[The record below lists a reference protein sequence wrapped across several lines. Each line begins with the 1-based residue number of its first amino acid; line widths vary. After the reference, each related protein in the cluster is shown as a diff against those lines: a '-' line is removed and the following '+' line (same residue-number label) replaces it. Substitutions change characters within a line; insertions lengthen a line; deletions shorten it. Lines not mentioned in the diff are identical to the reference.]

1 MTLKV
6 TVGTVK
12 KGYHRTVS
20 TVGAK
25 TVASFEPAV
34 ELPFDDASI
43 EEYLRYPGQNYRTQ
57 NHMNLPTWNKL
68 VVAVLRE
75 TIPEFVG
82 SNGFYNLERARL
94 NPEVIVYNNAE
105 TKSLDYGHF
114 EGDFAAAWIRVA
126 THSPEKFY
134 PVKTAEGSTSIPT
147 IDRVELEG
155 YVGVETYIPSG
166 NEDRVYRSGVSTPIV
181 QALLYGEPIKME
193 CDDNRLRSGV
203 HFGTPI
209 TFIQVSNPTVER
221 ISEAMVPAKYIGD
234 FFREH
239 TKDIKTVAEIVKEA
253 WYINQESRSTIEW
266 AHRKLEEEYRKARTK
281 RCQQLPNSPAGD
293 VALRYIDNKMG
304 DILGE
309 ANARLAPL
317 RSSFKSTLLDY
328 ALQEETK
335 YSLGRSFH
343 F

>member
-43 EEYLRYPGQNYRTQ
+43 EEYLRSSVKRERSPNY
-57 NHMNLPTWNKL
+57 MNLPTWNRL
-68 VVAVLRE
+68 VMAVVQE

-82 SNGFYNLERARL
+82 TKGFYNLERARL
-94 NPEVIVYNNAE
+94 NPESIVYDRDE

-134 PVKTAEGSTSIPT
+134 PTTSGKKVVIPT
-147 IDRVELEG
+147 IDSVELEG